1 MKRILKHVKPYIF
14 LILIAIGLLFA
25 QANLELSLP
34 DYMSDIVD
42 KGIQQGGVEYAV
54 PIAIRESKMEKI
66 FVFVD
71 PENQTKVLSDY
82 RLITENSSDYSELLD
97 SYPILENESIYLLNE
112 HIKKKTIEEYEEI
125 LINAIVTSTVFEQI
139 AANNSQVVNATEIYE
154 LLGIDPSTLPP
165 GTSLFDVVKTL
176 PLEQRLLIS
185 SVIANKFK
193 ETGEMMLKQ
202 VAIFVVRA
210 EYEVIGMDTDKI
222 QLMYILKAGALMLG
236 VTLLSVLCVIG
247 VGYIASKTS
256 AGIARNIR
264 SDLFDKVENFSRSE
278 FDTFSTA
285 SLITRST
292 NDVTQIQTVTFMII
306 RMVFYAPILGVGAII
321 HALAKSKNMWWL
333 IGVAVALL
341 MILIIIIFLVAV
353 PKFKLLQKLT
363 DRINRVA
370 RENLSGILVI
380 RAFNREK
387 YEEKRFDV
395 ENRDLTAVSLFV
407 NRLLVILM
415 PFMMLVMN
423 GMMISIIWIGAHQV
437 SDGAMQVGDMMA
449 FMQYAMQIVI
459 SFLMLTMM
467 FIILPRAVVS
477 AKRINEV
484 LITEPIIKDPEHP
497 KKFPEPFQGKVE
509 FNNVCFRYPGA
520 KKCAVEN
527 VTFTANPGETIAF
540 IGPTGSGKS
549 TIVNLIP
556 RFYDV
561 TEGTIKI
568 DGIDIREVTQHDLR
582 DKIGFVPQKT
592 TLFSGTI
599 ESNLRFADENA
610 TEETLYEALEIAQ
623 AIDFVKSKPKGLK
636 TEIAQKGANVSGGQ
650 KQRLA
655 IARALVKRAPIYIFD
670 DSFSALDF
678 KTESRLRKALREKT
692 GKSTVFLVS
701 QRISTIKNSDLI
713 IVLDGGRIIGKGT
726 HEELMETCE
735 MYRSIATSQLELEE
749 LK

>member
-54 PIAIRESKMEKI
+54 PIAIRQSKMENI

-185 SVIANKFK
+185 SAIANKFK

-477 AKRINEV
+477 ARRINEV
-484 LITEPIIKDPEHP
+484 LITEPIIKDPEQP